1 MREPYRP
8 LSTGWPD
15 LDARLKGV
23 LPGDNIVWHVD
34 VLDDYA
40 HLISPFPATAN
51 GRPLIYFRFANHRP
65 LFSAQSAVD
74 ICELNP
80 AEGFAPFVRR
90 VHDRIDQ
97 VGRGALY
104 VFDLLSDLAH
114 VWQSDALLGNFFRL
128 TCPHLYDLE
137 TIACFALLRGAQ
149 SHDAVESIVAT
160 AQIVLDVLR
169 RGDRVFVRP
178 VKTQYRYSPTIT
190 LLHEWK
196 STEFPL
202 VSDSGV
208 VAEVLAEAGAGD
220 PSPRILSQGSPAI
233 VCAPRVESILSGDD
247 RILSLAHQYLKSEDL
262 DAIRRRMIGTGRI
275 GGKATGMVLARA
287 ILRRDRPELAAR
299 LEPHDSFFIGSDV
312 FITFLVHNGIWWM
325 RNAADEID
333 LRLVEAALARHR
345 ILSGTWTRTAIEGFE
360 RIVDYFGQW
369 PFIVRSSSILEDG
382 YGNAFAGKY
391 DSLFCANQGPREQR
405 IADVLAT
412 ARHIYASAMSERA
425 LRYRASRGLL
435 DRDEQMALLV
445 MRVSGTLAGRRIY
458 PPIAGVGFSF
468 NPYAWHPDI
477 DPHAGVVRIVLGLG
491 TRAVDRVDD
500 DYTRLVAL
508 NAPHRRPEANFD
520 EIARFA
526 QRRADVVDLDANQVV
541 SVSVESLLDNLPSTI
556 PLNLILSGGEDG
568 APSVP
573 TFDGLFTQTRIA
585 EDLRE
590 LLRVLEAAYQCPVDI
605 EFTINFPAPDT
616 PRIHLLQCRPLQVRE
631 GERAVSTW
639 PAETSANWLAV
650 AADAVVGHSRSLALD
665 WLVYVP
671 PLRYAALPLAD
682 RHSLARWLGTLGRR
696 LRDISRRGTMIAL
709 LGPGRW
715 GTSNP
720 FLGIPVTFADLQPVA
735 AIFEIVTMHEH
746 LIPDA
751 SLGTHFFSDL
761 VESDMLYA
769 ALRPN
774 REPNFLD
781 DDRLRSLPN
790 LLTEVIPNADRW
802 REVVYVI
809 SAAHLS
815 PPWCGLRLLADAPRQ
830 RAGILL
836 ESSPVHGGNNYGR

>member
-34 VLDDYA
+34 CYDDFPRLVA
-40 HLISPFPATAN
+40 PFPATAQ
-51 GRPLIYFRFANHRP
+51 GRPLIYFRFSDRP
-65 LFSAQSAVD
+65 PVLPADAGA
-74 ICELNP
+74 ELRRLDP

-90 VHDRIDQ
+90 VHDTIDQ

-104 VFDLLSDLAH
+104 VFDLLSDLAG

-137 TIACFALLRGAQ
+137 TVACFALLRGAQ
-149 SHDAVESIVAT
+149 SADAVEPIVAT

-190 LLHEWK
+190 LLHEWQGN
-196 STEFPL
+196 SFPP
-202 VSDSGV
+202 VADSGV
-208 VAEVLAEAGAGD
+208 VAEVLAEGGAGD
-220 PSPRILSQGSPAI
+220 PRQPERVEAPALVTSPRMEAL
-233 VCAPRVESILSGDD
+233 LSGDD
-247 RILSLAHQYLKSEDL
+247 RILALAHRYMTAADL
-262 DAIRRRMIGTGRI
+262 DAVRRRMIGTGRI
-275 GGKATGMVLARA
+275 GGKATGMLLARA
-287 ILRRDRPELAAR
+287 ILRRERPELAAR
-299 LEPHDSFFIGSDV
+299 LEPHDSFFVGSDV

-325 RNAADEID
+325 RDVADDID
-333 LRLVEAALARHR
+333 RRLVEAALARHR
-345 ILSGTWTRTAIEGFE
+345 ILSGTWTARAIEGFE
-360 RIVDYFGQW
+360 RMVDYFGQW

-382 YGNAFAGKY
+382 FGNAFAGKY

-405 IADVLAT
+405 IADVLAA

-425 LRYRASRGLL
+425 LRYRATRGLL
-435 DRDEQMALLV
+435 NRDEQMALLV
-445 MRVSGTLAGRRIY
+445 MRVSGTLAGRRLY
-458 PPIAGVGFSF
+458 PPVAGVGFSF

-477 DPHAGVVRIVLGLG
+477 DPRAGVARIVLGLG
-491 TRAVDRVDD
+491 TRAVDRSDD

-520 EIARFA
+520 EIVRFA

-541 SVSVESLLDNLPSTI
+541 SVPVETLAADPPPGVPFDLFFT
-556 PLNLILSGGEDG
+556 GGDDG
-568 APSVP
+568 TPPVP
-573 TFDGLFTQTRIA
+573 TFDRLFERTRLA
-585 EDLRE
+585 EDLRDM
-590 LLRVLEAAYQCPVDI
+590 LRTLESVYECPVDI
-605 EFTINFPAPDT
+605 EFTVNFPAPDS

-631 GERAVSTW
+631 GERAAPEW
-639 PAETSANWLAV
+639 PADGAAAWLAV
-650 AADAVVGHSRSLALD
+650 AADAVVGHSRSLPLD
-665 WLVYVP
+665 WVIYIAP
-671 PLRYAALPLAD
+671 RDYAALSLAD
-682 RHSLARWLGTLGRR
+682 RHALARWLGVLGRR
-696 LRDISRRGTMIAL
+696 LRETPRRDAAIAL

-715 GTSNP
+715 GTTNP
-720 FLGIPVTFADLQPVA
+720 FLGIPVTFAELQPASAV
-735 AIFEIVTMHEH
+735 FEIVAMHEH

-769 ALRPN
+769 ALRPD
-774 REPNFLD
+774 RSPNLLD
-781 DDRLRSLPN
+781 DQRLRALPN
-790 LLTEVIPNADRW
+790 LTLEVMPDAERWAGIVRVLAADR
-802 REVVYVI
+802 
-809 SAAHLS
+809 LP
-815 PPWCGLRLLADAPRQ
+815 PPWRGLRLLADAPRQ

-836 ESSPVHGGNNYGR
+836 ETAGGAPPSR